1 MMFINDFLFQF
12 ISVVMSSTPYVE
24 GQSGF

>member
-1 MMFINDFLFQF
+1 MFINDFLFQF